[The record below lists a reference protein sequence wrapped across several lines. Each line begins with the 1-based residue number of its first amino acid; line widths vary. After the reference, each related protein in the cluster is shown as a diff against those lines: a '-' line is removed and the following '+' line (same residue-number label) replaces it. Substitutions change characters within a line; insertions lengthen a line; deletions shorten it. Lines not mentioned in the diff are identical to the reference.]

1 MQVAKRD
8 GRVMEFNKQRIVDAI
23 IKAMR
28 QTRDGIDEELA
39 EKIAISIEK
48 QLENRDEVSVYEIQ
62 DLVEKKLMVSS
73 RKEVATAYI
82 TYRYTRDV
90 ARKSKTKNIFLDII
104 TSKSNPLES
113 KESVYQSIDE
123 MMNEFAAE
131 SIKPYVDTMLLSKE
145 VRDAERMGYINIR
158 NKSYY
163 PTKAVRTFQLPILQK
178 SKILKE
184 CKNVECVVIKILSVV
199 GKLKGEICENIIL
212 PPVDEI
218 FDAFVE
224 KTYHEELEMI
234 KQTLQENTLEEKHYA
249 LAKKHSDTRVHNSL
263 KFLMEGLSALQ
274 KKVTFLD
281 DIKDYS
287 AGRGVVN
294 AITIN
299 LPRIAFEAFNY
310 TKDTNIGN
318 EPDLKTNEDEKI
330 EEILI
335 KNLQKC
341 VYVALKGMIERFHF
355 QSTATKSQ
363 FPTLMSGLWMGSE
376 SINEEDTLESVL
388 KNGTLEL
395 EVFEI
400 DKAIEALYG
409 KHLSINEKS
418 QKLRKKIINVI
429 TETLENYSKEY
440 GLSFN
445 WKETKENENLGE
457 KKNENS

>member
-28 QTRDGIDEELA
+28 QTREGIDEELA
-39 EKIAISIEK
+39 KKIAVSIEK

-113 KESVYQSIDE
+113 KEGIYQSIDE
-123 MMNEFAAE
+123 MMDEFAAE

-145 VRDAERMGYINIR
+145 VRDAERAGYINIR

-163 PTKAVRTFQLPILQK
+163 PTKAIKTFQLPILQK
-178 SKILKE
+178 SKILKD
-184 CKNVECVVIKILSVV
+184 CKSVECVVIKILSTV

-218 FDAFVE
+218 FSSFEE
-224 KTYHEELEMI
+224 KTYEEELQMI
-234 KQTLQENTLEEKHYA
+234 KQVLQVTELEEKHYA
-249 LAKKHSDTRVHNSL
+249 LARKHSDTRVHNSL

-299 LPRIAFEAFNY
+299 LPRIAFEAYNY
-310 TKDTNIGN
+310 TKDANIGIG
-318 EPDLKTNEDEKI
+318 PDLKTNEDENI
-330 EEILI
+330 EEILVS
-335 KNLQKC
+335 NLQKC
-341 VYVALKGMIERFHF
+341 VHVALKGMIERFHF
-355 QSTATKSQ
+355 QSTATKGQ
-363 FPTLMSGLWMGSE
+363 FPTLMSGLWIGSE
-376 SINEEDTLESVL
+376 NINEEDTLENVL

-395 EVFEI
+395 EIFNI
-400 DKAIEALYG
+400 DKAIEVLYG
-409 KHLSINEKS
+409 KDASINEKS
-418 QKLRKKIINVI
+418 QYFRKKIIKVI
-429 TETLENYSKEY
+429 TETLQEYSKEY
-440 GLSFN
+440 GLNFS
-445 WKETKENENLGE
+445 WKETNDNENLEE
-457 KKNENS
+457 KRHENS